1 MPATTVRKILRFFG
15 VLTLAAQLVA
25 FTTPQNG
32 DLIELKDQLQ
42 KLELNG
48 RSDHYFRS
56 SDHNVTYYLKAGTRA
71 VVKKVYTFANGNSGV
86 CLEVKNS
93 DDFQTG
99 QDCIW
104 VYYRKGTNKGNQT
117 MNLYS
122 FGGDSAGRD
131 SKLAAWAK
139 DGKKVALKKVDDPRQ
154 AQVAETTKPVSGLGT
169 ARKAS
174 SVPSGTEGSS
184 GGSASHK
191 TSKSTD
197 AEAVIGLIN
206 DSQGVANQSTE
217 TCQACALAA
226 TAAESI
232 KIKPPTSRAMAPRCS
247 MLVDKNGQLGSG
259 GRSLVNIMS
268 EPKYEKYYTQSNA
281 LGSYCPKFN
290 DLSHHEKLMAWAWF
304 WTALAQEEA
313 SCNVSAHHGT
323 SYTRNGKAIVL
334 NPREGYGLW
343 AMERDR
349 NVRRS
354 RGAACSNIGTVEG
367 QARCSIDIMMK
378 RQLSI
383 GETAS
388 GKIGYW
394 GPIRREYKDHQLMP
408 HMKRFNL
415 CF

>member
-56 SDHNVTYYLKAGTRA
+56 TDHNVTYRLKAGTRA
-71 VVKKVYTFANGNSGV
+71 LVKKVQTFQNGNAGI

-104 VYYRKGTNKGNQT
+104 VYYRKGNAS

-122 FGGDSAGRD
+122 YSGNAADRD
-131 SKLAAWAK
+131 AKLAAWAK
-139 DGKKVALKKVDDPRQ
+139 EGKKVSLEKVGEPSK

-169 ARKAS
+169 ARKIGPAKSGSTDSTAS
-174 SVPSGTEGSS
+174 VTPKAT
-184 GGSASHK
+184 
-191 TSKSTD
+191 KSTD
-197 AEAVIGLIN
+197 AEAVIALIN
-206 DSQGVANQSTE
+206 DTQSAANQTTE
-217 TCQACALAA
+217 TCEACALAA
-226 TAAESI
+226 TGADSVH
-232 KIKPPTSRAMAPRCS
+232 IKPATTRSMAPRCS
-247 MLVDKNGQLGSG
+247 MLMDKNGQLGSG
-259 GRSLVNIMS
+259 GKSLVSIMS

-290 DLSHHEKLMAWAWF
+290 NLSHHEKLMAWAWF

-323 SYTRNGKAIVL
+323 SYTKNGKSIVL

-354 RGAACSNIGTVEG
+354 RGAACNNIGSVEG

-383 GETAS
+383 GDSAS
-388 GKIGYW
+388 GKVGYW